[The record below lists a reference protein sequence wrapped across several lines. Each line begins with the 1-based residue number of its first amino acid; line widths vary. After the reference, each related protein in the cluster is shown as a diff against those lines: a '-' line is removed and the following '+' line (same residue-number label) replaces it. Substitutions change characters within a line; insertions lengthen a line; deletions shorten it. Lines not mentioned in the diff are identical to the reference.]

1 MKKILMMTLTAIM
14 TIALMGC
21 AKEETREVTILMWGG
36 NDMVNTYM
44 DDYVAKHMA
53 EEGITLKRVPM
64 DAADFLT
71 KLTNEKKAG
80 EMEGTA
86 DLLWIN
92 AENFLTAKE
101 SGLLYGPFTDQLTH
115 LQTYYDPNDSD
126 LTYDSG
132 IPIEGYE
139 AIWGKAQLVLT
150 YDQSRLQNPP
160 SSYADFMDYA
170 KENPGTLTFPL
181 IPDDFVGTV
190 FLRNAYY
197 EITGEVD
204 IFQEDMTREAFETL
218 SEPVMAYFNE
228 LKPYLWNGGESFPA
242 TQARMDE
249 LFANGEIAMTM
260 GFEIGKTEGQVEAG
274 IYPDSVRTYVFDT
287 GTIGNSHYLAIPFN
301 ATHTEDAIKV
311 IDFLQSPQAQIEKM
325 KPTVWGDMP
334 AIDPTRLT
342 DEQRLLLEQAET
354 SEITLSLDE
363 LAAHRLPEM
372 RSEYIQWMKE
382 MWMEQVGGQ

>member
-1 MKKILMMTLTAIM
+1 MKKILMMTLSALLIVT
-14 TIALMGC
+14 LMGC
-21 AKEETREVTILMWGG
+21 GKEETREVTILMWGG
-36 NDMVNTYM
+36 NDMTNTYM

-53 EEGITLKRVPM
+53 EKGITLKRVPM

-80 EMEGTA
+80 ENEGTA

-101 SGLLYGPFTDQLTH
+101 NGLLYGPFTDALTNVK
-115 LQTYYDPNDSD
+115 TYYNSDDPD
-126 LTYDSG
+126 LSYDSG

-150 YDQSRLQNPP
+150 YDEARLQNPP
-160 SSYADFMDYA
+160 TSYADFMAFA
-170 KENPGTLTFPL
+170 KENPGSVTFPL

-197 EITGEVD
+197 ELTGEVD
-204 IFQEDMTREAFETL
+204 KFQEDMTREEFDKL

-228 LKPYLWNGGESFPA
+228 LRPYLWNGGESFPA
-242 TQARMDE
+242 TQARLDE
-249 LFANGEIAMTM
+249 LFANGEIALTM

-274 IYPDSVRTYVFDT
+274 IYPDTVRTYVFDT

-301 ATHTEDAIKV
+301 ATNTEDAIKV
-311 IDFLQSPQAQIEKM
+311 IDFLQSPEAQIEKM

-334 AIDPTRLT
+334 ALDPMRLSS
-342 DEQRLLLEQAET
+342 EQRKLLEEAET
-354 SEITLSLDE
+354 GDITLSLDE

-382 MWMEQVGGQ
+382 IWTEQVGGQ